1 MTDAEQFFALN
12 AWLIEVLTR
21 GCVPSGLL
29 RPDLNS

>member
-1 MTDAEQFFALN
+1 MLSQFFVLN